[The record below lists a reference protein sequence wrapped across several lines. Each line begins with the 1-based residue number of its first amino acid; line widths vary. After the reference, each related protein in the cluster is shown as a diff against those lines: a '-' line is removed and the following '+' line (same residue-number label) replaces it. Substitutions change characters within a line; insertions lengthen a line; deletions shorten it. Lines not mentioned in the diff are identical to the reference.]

1 MCVCLLHC
9 DRSSHSMGHINN
21 RNKYKCIVELQQLLV
36 VVVHYYTGRL
46 FQVKWSC
53 LTERPISQVT
63 LIVDASSL
71 THMYCLF
78 PVLHNLISNAIPIA
92 QIIKNF
98 FILGI
103 WATPYICSLYEC
115 VK

>member
-1 MCVCLLHC
+1 MLLFSLDRAYNQIVIMCIKENMCVCLLHC

-53 LTERPISQVT
+53 LTERSISQVT

-78 PVLHNLISNAIPIA
+78 PVLHNLI
-92 QIIKNF
+92 
-98 FILGI
+98 
-103 WATPYICSLYEC
+103 
-115 VK
+115 

>member
-53 LTERPISQVT
+53 LTERSISQVT

-71 THMYCLF
+71 THIYCLLAAPLRSAASGAF
-78 PVLHNLISNAIPIA
+78 GAMGALCARRLRR
-92 QIIKNF
+92 
-98 FILGI
+98 L
-103 WATPYICSLYEC
+103 
-115 VK
+115 